1 MSEKSRTISVNG
13 EEGEVAAESVAELL
27 RSRGVP
33 TDGRGIAVALNG
45 TLVPRARWPSTG
57 LRSGDRVEIIKP
69 VVGG

>member
-1 MSEKSRTISVNG
+1 MSEESRTVSVNG

-45 TLVPRARWPSTG
+45 
-57 LRSGDRVEIIKP
+57 
-69 VVGG
+69 